1 MPTTQLQ
8 YLTDELNKLR
18 EQKLYQKLRVLE
30 TEQLPVSRFDGREVI
45 NLSSNNY
52 LGLTTH
58 PKLRARALEAIEKWG
73 VGSGAVRTIAGTMA
87 IHMELEEKIA
97 RFKHVEASVVFQSG
111 FTANAGTV
119 QAILGR
125 EDIIV
130 SDQLNH
136 ASIIDGCR
144 LSRAEIKVF
153 PHKDIEACEN
163 ILREI
168 EGRKCRKLLVT
179 DGVFSM
185 DGDIAPLPQ
194 LVELAEKYGCI
205 MMIDDAHA
213 SGVLGRNGRGT
224 VDHFNLHGRVDIQV
238 GTLSKAIGAL
248 GGYICSTRDTIEF
261 LYHRA
266 RPFLFST
273 SHPPSVAATCL
284 AAFEVLE
291 EEPQLIDR
299 LWANT
304 KFFKEGSEEARVQHR
319 RERNAHHARHRGR
332 RRSGSRVLAPAF
344 CRRRVCPEP
353 RLPHRPGRQSPHP
366 HHRHR
371 HAHPGRIDSRARDS
385 GKRWKE
391 VEDYLVRSVDKHPT
405 HPRRGLGEG
414 RTARPYAKNSR
425 RALERRMIC
434 ASSPTPIVGP
444 GLAPAFCDRAYA
456 GGPPEAGQA
465 PALQNRCGLSRIRRS
480 KALRGLRRGNYVHVF
495 QRLVAGVDDVVPRC
509 GRNVD
514 EHRRLNGA
522 PGLALEAGLAPAAQ
536 DHQRLL
542 VLAGGVPADRSS
554 RLQPHEAAAHPG
566 GLRRPLKQ
574 RAISL
579 RAFKRQRLRLWG
591 VHLG

>member
-1 MPTTQLQ
+1 MPKAQLQ

-30 TEQLPVSRFDGREVI
+30 TEQLPVSRFDGCEVI

-58 PKLRARALEAIEKWG
+58 PKLRARALEAIQKWG

-87 IHMELEEKIA
+87 VHMELEEKIA
-97 RFKHVEASVVFQSG
+97 KFKRVEAAVVFQSG

-125 EDIIV
+125 EDVII

-153 PHKDIEACEN
+153 PHKSIEACEN

-168 EGRKCRKLLVT
+168 AGRKCRKLLVT

-261 LYHRA
+261 LYHRG

-304 KFFKEGSEEARVQHR
+304 KFFKEGLKRLGFNTGVSETPITPVIVGDAALAHEFSRQLFAAGVFAQSLGFPTVPEGKARIRTIVT
-319 RERNAHHARHRGR
+319 A
-332 RRSGSRVLAPAF
+332 
-344 CRRRVCPEP
+344 
-353 RLPHRPGRQSPHP
+353 
-366 HHRHR
+366 
-371 HAHPGRIDSRARDS
+371 
-385 GKRWKE
+385 
-391 VEDYLVRSVDKHPT
+391 T
-405 HPRRGLGEG
+405 HTQEEL
-414 RTARPYAKNSR
+414 T
-425 RALERRMIC
+425 RALEILE
-434 ASSPTPIVGP
+434 SVG
-444 GLAPAFCDRAYA
+444 
-456 GGPPEAGQA
+456 
-465 PALQNRCGLSRIRRS
+465 
-480 KALRGLRRGNYVHVF
+480 KK
-495 QRLVAGVDDVVPRC
+495 
-509 GRNVD
+509 
-514 EHRRLNGA
+514 
-522 PGLALEAGLAPAAQ
+522 
-536 DHQRLL
+536 
-542 VLAGGVPADRSS
+542 
-554 RLQPHEAAAHPG
+554 
-566 GLRRPLKQ
+566 LK
-574 RAISL
+574 II
-579 RAFKRQRLRLWG
+579 
-591 VHLG
+591 